1 MPQMKKLIDDSGC
14 WDCVETFD
22 FTYNA
27 ASPIVVD
34 AGTEDVV
41 YVLRRR

>member
-1 MPQMKKLIDDSGC
+1 LIAESGC
-14 WDCVETFD
+14 WDCVEAYD
-22 FTYNA
+22 FTYDA
-27 ASPIVVD
+27 DSPIVVD